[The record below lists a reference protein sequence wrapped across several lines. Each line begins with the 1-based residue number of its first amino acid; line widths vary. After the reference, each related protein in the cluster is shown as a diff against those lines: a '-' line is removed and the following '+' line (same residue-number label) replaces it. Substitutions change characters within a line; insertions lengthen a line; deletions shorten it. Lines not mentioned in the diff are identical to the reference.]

1 MCVTQCATTPRAHAV
16 PCVGLE
22 CVVWAVL
29 CSLQAMT
36 QYIELFVKVA

>member
-1 MCVTQCATTPRAHAV
+1 MTQCATTRHAHAV

-22 CVVWAVL
+22 CVVWAVP
-29 CSLQAMT
+29 CSPQAMT